1 MTKAEL
7 VSAIADR
14 AGLNKAQAKDAL
26 DAFVE
31 SVSTS
36 LRAGKEVRLVGF
48 GSFVP
53 VKRAAGIARNPK
65 TGEKV
70 RRAASQTCRFRVG
83 DSLKSTLNAFCGGRC
98 SMPSWLD
105 VCLRWLAFSAEALAK
120 AGATCRC

>member
-7 VSAIADR
+7 VSEIADR

-53 VKRAAGIARNPK
+53 VKRAAGVARNPK

-70 RRAASQTCRFRVG
+70 RRPASQTCRFRVG
-83 DSLKSTLNAFCGGRC
+83 DSLKSTLN
-98 SMPSWLD
+98 S
-105 VCLRWLAFSAEALAK
+105 
-120 AGATCRC
+120 